1 MAICHLLMAVSAE
14 LQAAR
19 NCERG
24 LRYGCELYVRSLESH
39 WHWSILHSSF
49 EVIHRPTV
57 MLGSRFAVSR
67 GSVTRTF
74 CTAAEPAKVKA
85 SRRLKDNRPLLIQ
98 QRAKN
103 AELEASQ
110 KASGLEWRVL
120 SAT

>member
-1 MAICHLLMAVSAE
+1 MPS
-14 LQAAR
+14 
-19 NCERG
+19 NCTYIQSG
-24 LRYGCELYVRSLESH
+24 LFGIGPHCTVL
-39 WHWSILHSSF
+39 F
-49 EVIHRPTV
+49 EVFHRPTV

-67 GSVTRTF
+67 GSLTRTF
-74 CTAAEPAKVKA
+74 CAAAEPAQVRA

-103 AELEASQ
+103 ADLEASQ